1 MLTISPAAVMVSK
14 VFAFV
19 RAHLDEHQRRLLLG
33 AFALVAGRGGIT
45 QVAGMT
51 SVAPHT
57 VRLGQQELTGQRS
70 SPPNGRARHAGG
82 GRKRL
87 RETDPARI
95 PALERLIEPTTGGK
109 PRSPTRGACT
119 SPQQPGSA
127 FGWKVDTGR

>member
-1 MLTISPAAVMVSK
+1 VALNTASVIASK

-19 RAHLDEHQRRLLLG
+19 RDHLDERQRRLLLG

-70 SPPNGRARHAGG
+70 SPPNGRARLWGIA
-82 GRKRL
+82 KF
-87 RETDPARI
+87 EQ
-95 PALERLIEPTTGGK
+95 
-109 PRSPTRGACT
+109 S
-119 SPQQPGSA
+119 
-127 FGWKVDTGR
+127 